1 MVPCLRLLLPIH
13 RRRTPSFFIFR
24 CSLQEQQ
31 QTIKQHGSQSTAL
44 TFEAPISVQRTPRRF
59 PPPLFYSTVVLL
71 FCIISP
77 RVPLPL
83 RSRLWTSDQRLRLRP
98 SYYPFSCPS
107 RHHIRTSIA
116 TSPPLIL
123 RAMLNISA
131 LQQRACYDLYSR
143 LAIDH
148 DHQRHYS
155 SRTSHAYSQSRLAVS
170 SSHLTFDGKLT
181 FFGLMKRFLAR
192 VYGRIFLCF
201 SPRLCPAGWL
211 VRLHALWR
219 ILSRWIVHK
228 VPFWLE
234 YVCESLEC

>member
-1 MVPCLRLLLPIH
+1 VPSLACADTPASYTVLLH
-13 RRRTPSFFIFR
+13 FSMFASRTTADNQATWKSINWPHVRSTHL
-24 CSLQEQQ
+24 CS
-31 QTIKQHGSQSTAL
+31 AD
-44 TFEAPISVQRTPRRF
+44 PRRF
-59 PPPLFYSTVVLL
+59 LPPLFYSTVVLL
-71 FCIISP
+71 FCIICP

-83 RSRLWTSDQRLRLRP
+83 RSRLWTSDQRLLLRP

-234 YVCESLEC
+234 YVCELLEC